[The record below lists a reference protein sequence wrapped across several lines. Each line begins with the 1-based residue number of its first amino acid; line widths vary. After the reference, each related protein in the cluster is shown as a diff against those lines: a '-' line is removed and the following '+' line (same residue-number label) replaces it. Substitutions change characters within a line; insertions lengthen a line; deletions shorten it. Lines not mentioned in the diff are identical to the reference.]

1 MWAVGCIFAELLSL
15 RQIFKGEEAKADSK
29 KVPFQHSQMQKIID
43 VLGVPTKDQWPL
55 LTSLPEYGQL
65 SSLQSY
71 SSRIQNQNHHRLTSK
86 DGINTLIQ
94 SNLDKWYYGIIQ
106 AGASKAASSNVS
118 SGSESLETL
127 NGEGYK
133 LLADLLEYNPERRLP
148 AEKALEYP
156 LFQPL
161 SKVSINCF
169 DGLRMEYPHRRVSQ
183 DDTDIWTGSRPVTKR
198 SNLPD
203 DTRRAKKSKEV

>member
-15 RQIFKGEEAKADSK
+15 RQIFKGEEDKVDSK

-118 SGSESLETL
+118 
-127 NGEGYK
+127 
-133 LLADLLEYNPERRLP
+133 
-148 AEKALEYP
+148 
-156 LFQPL
+156 
-161 SKVSINCF
+161 
-169 DGLRMEYPHRRVSQ
+169 
-183 DDTDIWTGSRPVTKR
+183 
-198 SNLPD
+198 
-203 DTRRAKKSKEV
+203 